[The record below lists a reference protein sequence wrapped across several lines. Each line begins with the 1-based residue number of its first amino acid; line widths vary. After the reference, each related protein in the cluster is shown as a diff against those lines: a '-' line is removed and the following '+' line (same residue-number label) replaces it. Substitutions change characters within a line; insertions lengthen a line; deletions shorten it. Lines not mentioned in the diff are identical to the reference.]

1 MIRHQLL
8 TVAVEVS
15 VTTSLARRALDL
27 ERELDRA
34 LALGSGSTSEEA
46 EDLVEIASELP
57 AQSRQDDQTHSVEGP
72 VHPVV
77 DDGVDAGL
85 THGQPVEQ
93 EVDVSDVLTLGK
105 AVNSTSHC
113 ELIGFWELRLLKP
126 RETLIPFLYELL
138 PLVIWGWW

>member
-1 MIRHQLL
+1 M
-8 TVAVEVS
+8 
-15 VTTSLARRALDL
+15 DL
-27 ERELDRA
+27 QRELDRA

-85 THGQPVEQ
+85 AHGQPVEQ
-93 EVDVSDVLTLGK
+93 QVDVADVLALSTISNKELVKYKNVTL
-105 AVNSTSHC
+105 ST
-113 ELIGFWELRLLKP
+113 END
-126 RETLIPFLYELL
+126 
-138 PLVIWGWW
+138 